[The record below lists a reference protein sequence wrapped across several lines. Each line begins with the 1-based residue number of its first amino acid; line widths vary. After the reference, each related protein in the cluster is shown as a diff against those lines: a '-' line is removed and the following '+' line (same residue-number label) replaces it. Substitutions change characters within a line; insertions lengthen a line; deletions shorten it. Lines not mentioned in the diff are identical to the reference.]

1 LYYPLLRRV
10 PVTHVAYFSVIP
22 TTGTRYAPSGLRNRS
37 DRRPSTSVYR
47 KFIRSHRHSTACRFE
62 EDRQPAAS
70 ASSRRSQM
78 KVTRYRVNNG
88 STCATNGAPA
98 EIRLRKAAEQ
108 KERRHKRFFHRE
120 AAGAALVKMSL
131 RIRVLPQFLAAIRH
145 AREQPRHGRAARHQK
160 GQRPRLTVAI
170 FVLRCYFMSETSLSR
185 YDGSRRRDLCVS
197 DVLSCRRSMWESV
210 RSKVSRFAC
219 PLPE

>member
-37 DRRPSTSVYR
+37 DRRPSTLVYR
-47 KFIRSHRHSTACRFE
+47 KFIRSHRHSTTCRFE
-62 EDRQPAAS
+62 GDRQPPAS

-78 KVTRYRVNNG
+78 KVTRYRVNNA

-108 KERRHKRFFHRE
+108 KERRHKRFFHRG

-131 RIRVLPQFLAAIRH
+131 HIRVPRNFWPQYVMRASSRVTDESPRDIKRASSLDSPSRFSFFDIIPSRRHLFCVTMTDLCISCSIADRYGNRLDSQGVAIR
-145 AREQPRHGRAARHQK
+145 
-160 GQRPRLTVAI
+160 
-170 FVLRCYFMSETSLSR
+170 MS
-185 YDGSRRRDLCVS
+185 
-197 DVLSCRRSMWESV
+197 
-210 RSKVSRFAC
+210 
-219 PLPE
+219 PP